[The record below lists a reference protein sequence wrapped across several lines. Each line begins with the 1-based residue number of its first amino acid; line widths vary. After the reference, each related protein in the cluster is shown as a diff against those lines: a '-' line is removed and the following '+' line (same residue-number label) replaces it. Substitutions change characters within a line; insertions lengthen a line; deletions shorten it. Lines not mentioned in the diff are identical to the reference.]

1 MIKLNGK
8 NSGHA
13 AVYSALSS
21 RDVDICIV
29 PEFNFELYGDTG
41 LLNHA
46 YQRLKIKKY
55 CVIVITEGTIHN
67 MLDYDE
73 KLHSKYNGDIA
84 HLIA

>member
-1 MIKLNGK
+1 MDGK
-8 NSGHA
+8 NSGHS

-46 YQRLKIKKY
+46 YNRLKCKKY
-55 CVIVITEGTIHN
+55 CVIVVTDGAIDS
-67 MLDYDE
+67 MLDYDTA
-73 KLHSKYNGDIA
+73 LHSKYNGDIA
-84 HLIA
+84 KLLE